1 MNIELWKEG
10 ILLMIIGMGVV
21 YFFISIMIVVMNL
34 NSKILGFIGKYFPE
48 KNEED
53 KPLPKKSNNNCDM
66 EMALAIACAM
76 AERGKSY
83 VK

>member
-53 KPLPKKSNNNCDM
+53 KPLPKKSNDM
-66 EMALAIACAM
+66 EIALAIACAI

>member
-21 YFFISIMIVVMNL
+21 YLFISIMIIVMNL
-34 NSKILGFIGKYFPE
+34 NTKILEIINKFFPE
-48 KNEED
+48 KIEEET
-53 KPLPKKSNNNCDM
+53 PLPKKNSNNSDM
-66 EMALAIACAM
+66 EIALAIACAIS
-76 AERGKSY
+76 ERGKSY

>member
-48 KNEED
+48 KM
-53 KPLPKKSNNNCDM
+53 KKIN
-66 EMALAIACAM
+66 LYRKI
-76 AERGKSY
+76 
-83 VK
+83 

>member
-21 YFFISIMIVVMNL
+21 YLFISIMIIVMNL
-34 NSKILGFIGKYFPE
+34 NTKVLGIINKFLPE
-48 KNEED
+48 KIEE
-53 KPLPKKSNNNCDM
+53 KNPLPKKNSNNSDM
-66 EMALAIACAM
+66 EIALAIACAIS
-76 AERGKSY
+76 ERGKSY